1 MQNQA
6 LDIYFR
12 LIMQM
17 YDSAYIASRKHTAM
31 AA

>member
-17 YDSAYIASRKHTAM
+17 YDSVYIASRKRTAM